1 MKNKKMICALLLALS
16 VVALLCGC
24 GAEKEQEKPW
34 AEEAAKNVPTEID
47 VENGGQIYIKDH
59 AFDFPMK
66 VSELLE
72 NGWEY
77 SNNYKDL
84 KGSMVKPGYQ
94 IKAFEMYRE
103 EDPNEYIQ
111 IAVYNPGE
119 EEISIDNA
127 LITLVSSG
135 FESCEEFMVS
145 GGIYIRQPEEDFL
158 KVVEALGEDAFKD
171 DEDESDSSYCYYIP
185 FIARDEYTCCIAA
198 EVFTVGEPFVGKIK
212 MYFIDE
218 GSNYDREIS
227 DYADYV
233 NAHMENDYHA
243 NSSFLEDTYYV
254 DGSSCYESQQAT
266 TEYIAEAIYA
276 YAGLEAKTG
285 DLLTMESHVRSLLS
299 GATWEVQEKDGQI
312 VINITYPNTTD
323 IIETAYDAASKMD
336 GDLAANFTTCFS
348 DAFAGKAYNNTTTA
362 RYTIDE
368 EEGVT
373 SDAWSEL
380 ALIVAGLI
388 QQEN

>member
-1 MKNKKMICALLLALS
+1 MKNKRIICALLLALS

-47 VENGGQIYIKDH
+47 VENGGQLYIKDH

-94 IKAFEMYRE
+94 IKAFEMYRV

-111 IAVYNPGE
+111 IAVYNPG
-119 EEISIDNA
+119 
-127 LITLVSSG
+127 
-135 FESCEEFMVS
+135 
-145 GGIYIRQPEEDFL
+145 
-158 KVVEALGEDAFKD
+158 
-171 DEDESDSSYCYYIP
+171 
-185 FIARDEYTCCIAA
+185 DEYTCCIAA

-212 MYFIDE
+212 MYFIDD

-227 DYADYV
+227 DCADYV
-233 NAHMENDYHA
+233 NANMENDYHA
-243 NSSFLEDTYYV
+243 NSSLLEDTYYA
-254 DGSSCYESQQAT
+254 DGTSCYEFRQAT

-276 YAGLEAKTG
+276 YAGLEAETG
-285 DLLTMESHVRSLLS
+285 DLVTMESHISSLLS
-299 GATWEVQEKDGQI
+299 GATWEVQEEDGQI
-312 VINITYPNTTD
+312 VINITYLNTTD

-348 DAFAGKAYNNTTTA
+348 DAFADKAYNNTTTA

-368 EEGVT
+368 EKGLT

-380 ALIVAGLI
+380 AWNKQIVVTDKQFVESDRIPLPAQI
-388 QQEN
+388 KES